1 MRYRNK
7 VQDDPVPFRSVRRL
21 LGSISPI
28 HGRQSGLFPLHKSEV
43 DKGGRVSRVSILA
56 RSVANDPE
64 GGYSFST
71 VFSGGVLA
79 EHGNASLYRSAI
91 LQNEGGEVAGEK
103 PTLISAGTISR
114 HDRAYSLWNEVLKY
128 STEQTQMFEEE

>member
-79 EHGNASLYRSAI
+79 KHGDTTLPTPADLYD
-91 LQNEGGEVAGEK
+91 EGSYLSRQKLA
-103 PTLISAGTISR
+103 LISYGTIF
-114 HDRAYSLWNEVLKY
+114 
-128 STEQTQMFEEE
+128 STSSAS

>member
-79 EHGNASLYRSAI
+79 EHGDTTLPTDLPPFFAHGIIRHFLHSGLRLRTAEPVKRSRPQPPSSL
-91 LQNEGGEVAGEK
+91 
-103 PTLISAGTISR
+103 
-114 HDRAYSLWNEVLKY
+114 
-128 STEQTQMFEEE
+128 

>member
-7 VQDDPVPFRSVRRL
+7 VRDESVPFTSVRRL

-79 EHGNASLYRSAI
+79 EHGDASLYWSAI
-91 LQNEGGEVAGEK
+91 VHTQGGDG
-103 PTLISAGTISR
+103 
-114 HDRAYSLWNEVLKY
+114 
-128 STEQTQMFEEE
+128 